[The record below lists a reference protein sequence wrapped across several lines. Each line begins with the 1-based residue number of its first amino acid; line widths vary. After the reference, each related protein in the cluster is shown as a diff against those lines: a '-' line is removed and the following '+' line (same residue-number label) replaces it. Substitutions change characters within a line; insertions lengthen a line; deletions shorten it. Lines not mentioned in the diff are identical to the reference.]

1 MSNFSI
7 QRCSV
12 LPQEKIF
19 DISID
24 VENFHKIMPNHF
36 KSLDIIEENKYG
48 MIVNEK
54 INFLG
59 MNLNVKT
66 KHVIIYPNI
75 HEVHILSGPTKGT
88 SFIESYDSSGNGTV
102 ITINVNL
109 KFNGIL
115 KYFPFLHGILAQ
127 KMSKTMDVFIRS
139 AEASSRKEI
148 PQR

>member
-1 MSNFSI
+1 MSNFII

-19 DISID
+19 DISVD

-36 KSLDIIEENKYG
+36 KSLEIVEENKYG

-54 INFLG
+54 INFFG
-59 MNLNVKT
+59 MNLKVIT

-88 SFIESYDSSGNGTV
+88 TFIESYVSSGNGTV
-102 ITINVNL
+102 ITINVEL

-115 KYFPFLHGILAQ
+115 KYFPFLHAILAK
-127 KMSKTMDVFIRS
+127 KMSKTMDIFIRS
-139 AEASSRKEI
+139 AEASSIKAI
-148 PQR
+148 PQK